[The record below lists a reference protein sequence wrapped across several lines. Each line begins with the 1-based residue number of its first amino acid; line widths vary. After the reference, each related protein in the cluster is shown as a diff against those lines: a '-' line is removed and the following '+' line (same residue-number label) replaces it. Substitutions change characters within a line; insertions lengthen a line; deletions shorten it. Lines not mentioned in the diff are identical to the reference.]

1 MKLSSILNQSF
12 FSKVSD
18 DDIFQMSASL
28 AYYTALS
35 ISPLIVLL
43 ITFVSFMGPNFK
55 NELALE
61 IQNLV
66 GPQAA
71 ETLNILIKNADSSSG
86 ARGLSSIFGFITLLI
101 SAGGIFQELRQSLSK
116 IFEAQRQESAAP
128 QENIIWTTSMYFFKQ
143 KIFNMGMVLTFVF
156 ILVISLVISS
166 LISLLL
172 SGIEQF
178 IGQLINFA
186 ISTVIFASLFAA
198 IFYFLPEKKTTLR
211 LAIISGIITSF
222 LFSLGK
228 TAIGLYLGQSAVAS
242 AYGAA
247 GSMIVLLMWVYY
259 SAIIIFISAEIS
271 HKIETTP
278 KA

>member
-1 MKLSSILNQSF
+1 MKFSSIFNQSF
-12 FSKVSD
+12 LNKVNN

-43 ITFVSFMGPNFK
+43 ITFVSFMGAGFK
-55 NELALE
+55 NELVLE
-61 IQNLV
+61 IQKLV

-71 ETLNILIKNADSSSG
+71 ETLNILIKNADTSEG

-101 SAGGIFQELRQSLSK
+101 SAGGIFQELRLSLSK
-116 IFEAQRQESAAP
+116 IFEAQVPKSATP
-128 QENIIWTTSMYFFKQ
+128 QGNIVWTTSMYFFKQ
-143 KIFNMGMVLTFVF
+143 KVFNMGMVLTFVF
-156 ILVISLVISS
+156 ILVTSLVISS

-172 SGIEQF
+172 SGTEQL
-178 IGQLINFA
+178 IGQIINFT
-186 ISTVIFASLFAA
+186 ISTVIFASLFGA

-211 LAIISGIITSF
+211 LATISGITTSL

-247 GSMIVLLMWVYY
+247 GSMILLLMWVYY

-271 HKIETTP
+271 HQIETTL
-278 KA
+278 KV